1 MGEKTLSLSQCKEY
15 VRNIRDLEVSCYQ
28 QERLL
33 RELKNKPSNIN
44 REIIALERTKDEI
57 PTKPLSVV
65 FLVIITVIMDLFFA
79 LVGAVIGFIGGFVI
93 RIIAGIFADPSNW
106 ITFLIGGAIIGYIIA
121 LICLFYW
128 HRDTVKDQRQEK
140 RQYPEKLKE
149 IERKKQNRQQ
159 EIERKKGQLT
169 LLPDAISKSEQELQQ
184 TQNLLKK
191 YYDLGFIYP
200 KYRGIVPICQIYEYL
215 ESGRCFSLLGPG
227 GAYNLYESE
236 VRSNLIISKLDD
248 VISRLDDLST
258 GQQMLANVIRESNRK
273 IDRLSQSFDRIEENT
288 AINTYYSRIT
298 AENTNYLSWL
308 ATWDAVFR

>member
-33 RELKNKPSNIN
+33 RELKKKPSNIN

-65 FLVIITVIMDLFFA
+65 SSVIITVIMDLFFA

-128 HRDTVKDQRQEK
+128 QRDTVKDQRQEK
-140 RQYPEKLKE
+140 RQYPEILKE
-149 IERKKQNRQQ
+149 FERKKQNRQL
-159 EIERKKGQLT
+159 EI
-169 LLPDAISKSEQELQQ
+169 
-184 TQNLLKK
+184 
-191 YYDLGFIYP
+191 
-200 KYRGIVPICQIYEYL
+200 
-215 ESGRCFSLLGPG
+215 
-227 GAYNLYESE
+227 
-236 VRSNLIISKLDD
+236 
-248 VISRLDDLST
+248 
-258 GQQMLANVIRESNRK
+258 
-273 IDRLSQSFDRIEENT
+273 
-288 AINTYYSRIT
+288 
-298 AENTNYLSWL
+298 
-308 ATWDAVFR
+308 

>member
-28 QERLL
+28 QEMLL
-33 RELKNKPSNIN
+33 RKLKNKPANIN
-44 REIIALERTKDEI
+44 REIVALERTKDEI
-57 PTKPLSVV
+57 PTKPLSAVSS
-65 FLVIITVIMDLFFA
+65 VIIMVIMDLFFA
-79 LVGAVIGFIGGFVI
+79 LVGAVIGFVGGFIV
-93 RIIAGIFADPSNW
+93 RVIAGIFADPSNW

-128 HRDTVKDQRQEK
+128 HRDTVKDAHDEK
-140 RQYPEKLKE
+140 KAYPEKLKE
-149 IERKKQNRQQ
+149 IERKKQNRKQ
-159 EIERKKGQLT
+159 EIEYKKKQLT
-169 LLPDAISKSEQELQQ
+169 MLPSVVSKSEQELQQ
-184 TQNLLKK
+184 TRDLLKK

-200 KYRGIVPICQIYEYL
+200 KYRGMVPVCQIYEYL

-248 VISRLDDLST
+248 VISRLDDLSA

-273 IDRLSQSFDRIEENT
+273 IDRLSQSLDRIEENT
-288 AINTYYSRIT
+288 AMSVYYSGIT
-298 AENTNYLSWL
+298 AANTDYLAWL
-308 ATWDAVFR
+308 ATFS

>member
-28 QERLL
+28 QEMLL
-33 RELKNKPSNIN
+33 RKLKNKPANIN
-44 REIIALERTKDEI
+44 REIVALERTKDEI
-57 PTKPLSVV
+57 PTKPLSAVSS
-65 FLVIITVIMDLFFA
+65 VIIMVIMDLFLA
-79 LVGAVIGFIGGFVI
+79 LVGAVIGFVGGFIV
-93 RIIAGIFADPSNW
+93 RVIAGIFADPSNW

-128 HRDTVKDQRQEK
+128 HRDTVKDAHDEK
-140 RQYPEKLKE
+140 KAYPEKLKE
-149 IERKKQNRQQ
+149 VERKKQNRKQ
-159 EIERKKGQLT
+159 EIEYKKKQLT
-169 LLPDAISKSEQELQQ
+169 MLPSVVSKSEQELQQ
-184 TQNLLKK
+184 TRDLLKK

-200 KYRGIVPICQIYEYL
+200 KYRGMVPVCQIYEYL

-248 VISRLDDLST
+248 VISRLDDLSA

-288 AINTYYSRIT
+288 AMSAYYSGIT
-298 AENTNYLSWL
+298 AANTDYLAWL
-308 ATWDAVFR
+308 ATFS

>member
-28 QERLL
+28 QEMLL
-33 RELKNKPSNIN
+33 RKLKNKPANIN
-44 REIIALERTKDEI
+44 REIVALERTTDEI
-57 PTKPLSVV
+57 PTKPLSAVSS
-65 FLVIITVIMDLFFA
+65 VIIMVIMDLFFA
-79 LVGAVIGFIGGFVI
+79 LVGAVIGFVGGFIV
-93 RIIAGIFADPSNW
+93 RVIAGIFADPSNW

-128 HRDTVKDQRQEK
+128 HRDTVKDAHDEK
-140 RQYPEKLKE
+140 KAYPEKLKE
-149 IERKKQNRQQ
+149 VERKKQNRKQ
-159 EIERKKGQLT
+159 EIEYKKKQLT
-169 LLPDAISKSEQELQQ
+169 MLPSVVSKSEQELQQ
-184 TQNLLKK
+184 TRDLLKK

-200 KYRGIVPICQIYEYL
+200 KYRGMVPVCQIYEYL

-248 VISRLDDLST
+248 VISRLDDLSA

-288 AINTYYSRIT
+288 AMSAYYSGIT
-298 AENTNYLSWL
+298 AANTDYLAWL
-308 ATWDAVFR
+308 ATFS

>member
-28 QERLL
+28 QEMLL
-33 RELKNKPSNIN
+33 RKLKNKPANIN
-44 REIIALERTKDEI
+44 REIVALERTKDEI
-57 PTKPLSVV
+57 PTKPLSAVSS
-65 FLVIITVIMDLFFA
+65 VIIMVIMDLFFA
-79 LVGAVIGFIGGFVI
+79 LVGAVIGFVGGFIV
-93 RIIAGIFADPSNW
+93 RVIAGIFADPSNW

-128 HRDTVKDQRQEK
+128 QRDTVKDAHDEK
-140 RQYPEKLKE
+140 KAYPEKLKE
-149 IERKKQNRQQ
+149 VERKKQNRKQ
-159 EIERKKGQLT
+159 EIEYKKKQLT
-169 LLPDAISKSEQELQQ
+169 MLPSVVSKSEQELQQ
-184 TQNLLKK
+184 TRDLLKK

-200 KYRGIVPICQIYEYL
+200 KYRGMVPVCQIYEYL

-248 VISRLDDLST
+248 VISRLDDLSA

-288 AINTYYSRIT
+288 AMSAYYSGIT
-298 AENTNYLSWL
+298 AANTDYLAWL
-308 ATWDAVFR
+308 ATFS

>member
-28 QERLL
+28 QEMLL
-33 RELKNKPSNIN
+33 RKLKNKPANIN
-44 REIIALERTKDEI
+44 REIVALERTKDEI
-57 PTKPLSVV
+57 PTKPLSAVSS
-65 FLVIITVIMDLFFA
+65 VIIMVIMDLFLA
-79 LVGAVIGFIGGFVI
+79 LVGAVIGFVGGFIV
-93 RIIAGIFADPSNW
+93 RVIAGIFADPSNW
-106 ITFLIGGAIIGYIIA
+106 ITFLIGCSIIGYIIA

-128 HRDTVKDQRQEK
+128 HRDTVKDAHDEK
-140 RQYPEKLKE
+140 KAYPEKLKE
-149 IERKKQNRQQ
+149 VERKKQNRKQ
-159 EIERKKGQLT
+159 EIEYKKKQLT
-169 LLPDAISKSEQELQQ
+169 MLPSVVSKSEQELQQ
-184 TQNLLKK
+184 TRDLLKK

-200 KYRGIVPICQIYEYL
+200 KYRGMVPVCQIYEYL

-248 VISRLDDLST
+248 VISRLDDLSA

-288 AINTYYSRIT
+288 AMSAYYSGIT
-298 AENTNYLSWL
+298 AANTDYLAWL
-308 ATWDAVFR
+308 ATFS

>member
-28 QERLL
+28 QEMLL
-33 RELKNKPSNIN
+33 RKLKNKPANIN
-44 REIIALERTKDEI
+44 REIVALERTKDEI
-57 PTKPLSVV
+57 PTKPLSAVSS
-65 FLVIITVIMDLFFA
+65 VIIMVIMDLFLA
-79 LVGAVIGFIGGFVI
+79 LVGAVIGFVGGFIV
-93 RIIAGIFADPSNW
+93 RVIAGIFADPSYW

-128 HRDTVKDQRQEK
+128 HRDTVKDAHDEK
-140 RQYPEKLKE
+140 KAYPEKLKE
-149 IERKKQNRQQ
+149 VERKKQNRKQ
-159 EIERKKGQLT
+159 EIEYKKKQLT
-169 LLPDAISKSEQELQQ
+169 MLPSVVSKSEQELQQ
-184 TQNLLKK
+184 TRDLLKK

-200 KYRGIVPICQIYEYL
+200 KSRGMVPVCQIYEYL

-248 VISRLDDLST
+248 VISRLDDLSA

-288 AINTYYSRIT
+288 AMSAYYSGIT
-298 AENTNYLSWL
+298 AANTDYLAWL
-308 ATWDAVFR
+308 ATFS

>member
-28 QERLL
+28 QEMLL
-33 RELKNKPSNIN
+33 RKLKNKPANIN
-44 REIIALERTKDEI
+44 REIVALERTKDEI
-57 PTKPLSVV
+57 PTKPLSAVSS
-65 FLVIITVIMDLFFA
+65 VIIMVIMALFFA
-79 LVGAVIGFIGGFVI
+79 LVGAVIGFVGGFIV
-93 RIIAGIFADPSNW
+93 RVIAGIFADPSNW

-128 HRDTVKDQRQEK
+128 HRDTVKDAHDEK
-140 RQYPEKLKE
+140 KAYPEKLKE
-149 IERKKQNRQQ
+149 IERKKQNRKQ
-159 EIERKKGQLT
+159 EIEYKKKQLT
-169 LLPDAISKSEQELQQ
+169 MLPSVVSKSEQELQQ
-184 TQNLLKK
+184 TRDLLKK

-200 KYRGIVPICQIYEYL
+200 KYRGMVPVCQIYEYL

-248 VISRLDDLST
+248 VISRLDDLSA

-273 IDRLSQSFDRIEENT
+273 IDRLSQSLDRIEENT
-288 AINTYYSRIT
+288 AMSVYYSGIT
-298 AENTNYLSWL
+298 AANTDYLAWL
-308 ATWDAVFR
+308 ATFS